1 MLIRLIDRSAKSYDS
16 VSLSKLFAGESS
28 TSSRASLFRSL
39 KYPWLTQQGE
49 GATPKAIEERIAKL
63 KREAKALDGP
73 GKSVKTPSASP
84 MGKKRKKSVKG
95 MDMGNENDDEEEE
108 YGEKKKVKEEY

>member
-1 MLIRLIDRSAKSYDS
+1 
-16 VSLSKLFAGESS
+16 
-28 TSSRASLFRSL
+28 
-39 KYPWLTQQGE
+39 
-49 GATPKAIEERIAKL
+49 
-63 KREAKALDGP
+63 
-73 GKSVKTPSASP
+73 